1 MCGIAGFLGA
11 PPVGSPASSVRLMTD
26 AIAHRG
32 PDADGAW
39 CDDDAGIALGHRR
52 LSIIDL
58 SPFGAQPMPSASGRY
73 VVAFNGEAYN
83 YAPIRAELEAGGYP
97 FRGHSDTEVLL
108 AAFDRWGIEASVPR
122 FAGMFALAVWDRQE
136 RSLWLVRDRLG
147 EKPLFFGKVGGTWLF
162 GSELKA
168 LRAFPGFSASLDIG
182 AVSQFLRHGYIQAP
196 ASIYRD
202 ISKVRPGTM
211 VEIRAGRAPRE
222 VIYWSAEAAARAG
235 IANPLAGGPDEI
247 ASALESVLSP
257 VVRDEMMA
265 DVPLGA
271 FLSGGIDS
279 SLIVALM
286 QEHSSRPVRTF
297 TIGFDDPRFNEAGFA
312 KEVAAHLG
320 TEHTELIVSGDDAME
335 FVTRLPEIYD
345 EPMADSSQLP
355 TLLVSRMTR
364 QHVTVA
370 LSGDGGDELFGGYSW
385 YRSQGTGDSLASAPA
400 AMRRVVGSV
409 LRSIPDPPPD
419 FIARAIAG
427 GAGARPAN
435 ALTRLGETLGATSAY
450 AAYLTT
456 NAHTV
461 APADLLLAEYR
472 ARGGSGALQGPWLGD
487 DRGFAS
493 RMLFDA
499 VSYMP
504 DDILVKVD
512 RAAMAFSLETRAPL
526 LDHRVFEFA
535 WRVPF
540 EAKVIDGVGKQP
552 LRNLLYRKVPREL
565 IERPKRGFAVPLAA
579 WLRGPLRP
587 WAEDLLAPQSIADSH
602 LLDVSRVR
610 RLWSQHTGGL
620 ADHATRLW
628 SVLSLLAFL
637 RAQSA
642 PVARARSA

>member
-11 PPVGSPASSVRLMTD
+11 PPQGSPTQSVRLMTD

-39 CDDDAGIALGHRR
+39 CDAEAGIALGHRR

-58 SPFGAQPMPSASGRY
+58 SPCGAQPMPSASGRY

-83 YAPIRAELEAGGYP
+83 YAPIRTELESAGYP
-97 FRGHSDTEVLL
+97 FRGLSDTEVLL
-108 AAFDRWGIEASVPR
+108 AAFDRWGIEDGIPR
-122 FAGMFALAVWDRQE
+122 FAGMFALAIWDRQE

-147 EKPLFFGKVGGTWLF
+147 EKPLFFGRVAGAWLF

-168 LRAFPGFSASLDIG
+168 LRAFPGFAAEFDIA
-182 AVSQFLRHGYIQAP
+182 AVSQFLRYGYIQAP
-196 ASIYRD
+196 STIYRGV
-202 ISKVRPGTM
+202 SKVRPGTM
-211 VEIRAGRAPRE
+211 VEIRQGKQPRE
-222 VIYWSAEAAARAG
+222 VTYWSAESAARKGLAD
-235 IANPLAGGPDEI
+235 PLIGSPDEI
-247 ASALESVLSP
+247 ATALETILSP

-271 FLSGGIDS
+271 FLSGGVDS

-286 QEHSSRPVRTF
+286 QEQSSRPVRTF

-320 TEHTELIVSGDDAME
+320 TEHTELIVRGDDAME
-335 FVTRLPEIYD
+335 FVSRLPELYD

-385 YRSQGTGDSLASAPA
+385 YRNQGTGDRLSAAPGA
-400 AMRRVVGSV
+400 LRRLVGSV

-419 FIARAIAG
+419 FLARAIAG
-427 GAGARPAN
+427 GTGERPAN
-435 ALTRLGETLGATSAY
+435 ALTRLGETLGATTGH
-450 AAYLTT
+450 AAYMTT
-456 NAHTV
+456 LAQTV
-461 APADLLLAEYR
+461 APADLLREEYR
-472 ARGGSGALQGPWLGD
+472 ARGGSGTLTGPWLGD
-487 DRGFAS
+487 DRSIES
-493 RMLFDA
+493 RMLFDT

-540 EAKVIDGVGKQP
+540 EAKMIAGVGKQP
-552 LRNLLYRKVPREL
+552 LRNLLYRKVPRAL

-587 WAEDLLAPQSIADSH
+587 WAEELLSPQSINEAQ
-602 LLDVSRVR
+602 LLDVARVR
-610 RLWSQHTGGL
+610 RLWSQHVGGL
-620 ADHATRLW
+620 ADHANRLW
-628 SVLSLLAFL
+628 SVLSLLAFI

-642 PVARARSA
+642 PASRARSA